1 MNEGMSRY
9 VHMYVYRG
17 SRARAFGDETESK
30 AHSLIHEI
38 KGRVRSAS
46 SPIFTS
52 LTRHTIY
59 R

>member
-1 MNEGMSRY
+1 MNEGMSREGPR
-9 VHMYVYRG
+9 YVYRG
-17 SRARAFGDETESK
+17 SRTRPFRDETESK

-38 KGRVRSAS
+38 KDRVHSVS